1 MAVSY
6 LDDGSLV
13 EERTLADFDLGDVV
27 AVDFAYTMQPM
38 RPRWHHSELVCI
50 AWFEWHHKKNAK
62 LARKVSVF
70 VRLFDRYRW
79 TRRQH
84 RLDPVIVFPAT
95 TPVLDLVE
103 RLSSFIQPAVRIAE
117 NYGHVVDPL
126 LRGQENRDLPR
137 SDTQDDIAF

>member
-1 MAVSY
+1 MAVTY
-6 LDDGSLV
+6 LDDGSIV
-13 EERTLADFDLGDVV
+13 AERTLADCDPGDIV
-27 AVDFAYTMQPM
+27 AVDFAYAMQPA
-38 RPRWHHSELVCI
+38 RPRWWHSELICI

-62 LARKVSVF
+62 LARKVSTF

-84 RLDPVIVFPAT
+84 RLDPMIVFPAT

-117 NYGHVVDPL
+117 DYGHVVDPL
-126 LRGQENRDLPR
+126 LRRQETRDLFR